1 MNEDGSDISTALLEL
16 TDEIRRLNGQVA
28 SQHSEICSLNRNI
41 DKLNHELRKR
51 DKRIEELTA
60 KLAKYESP
68 AKNSGNSSTPPSK
81 EKMRDELVRRTKS
94 LRKPTGKKPGGQDGH
109 QGSTLTKVAE
119 PTATEEVS
127 ADFCN
132 KCGASLEECERVL
145 DYVT

>member
-1 MNEDGSDISTALLEL
+1 MLAEMTEHLRSLRETIN
-16 TDEIRRLNGQVA
+16 
-28 SQHSEICSLNRNI
+28 SQHREICSLNRNI

-68 AKNSGNSSTPPSK
+68 VKNSGNSSTPPSK
-81 EKMRDELVRRTKS
+81 ESMSDEVLRRTKS

-119 PTATEEVS
+119 PTAIEEVS

-132 KCGASLEECERVL
+132 KCFRNLS
-145 DYVT
+145 